1 MNKLN
6 LIPSRARIEKLLLA
20 LFPFPRTLV
29 SQGFSDSLSEIKN
42 IIPLNTLKFKS
53 GEECWGWIIPN
64 SWDVVEAYIAN
75 PHTGERII
83 DYRESNLR
91 LSAYSKNFEG
101 VVTRDELIP
110 HLQYSNLLPDAIP
123 YNTLYYK
130 DDWQFNITKNEFNS
144 LFKEDK
150 YYVKSL
156 INSGP
161 GFLQVGEYFLQ
172 GLSDK
177 EIIISTYMCH
187 PSMAND
193 NLSGVVAS
201 VELFKLLENI
211 PNRYYSYRLVIVP
224 ETIGAI
230 CYLANRENLNHIYG
244 GYVLYICGD
253 IGSITYKKTYQ
264 GNTVIDKAAISALND
279 LDNESKIVDFEPFGS
294 DERQYNGPG
303 VRLPFGSVTR
313 TQPSKFP
320 EYHTSADDL
329 SFISINSLEDTVSYM
344 LRILNKLERNMV
356 CKNLYKGEPFFSKYG
371 IKYPSFHNSENY
383 FKDLNFKRIAY
394 EVDGIK
400 DSFSISEKLNIHL
413 DEVNSVLDDFIEKG
427 LVVRV
432 G

>member
-1 MNKLN
+1 MNKIN
-6 LIPSRARIEKLLLA
+6 LKPSGARIEKLLLA
-20 LFPFPRTLV
+20 LFPYPRTLV
-29 SQGFSDSLSEIKN
+29 SQGFSDSLSEIKK
-42 IIPLNTLKFKS
+42 IIPLNVLKFKS
-53 GEECWGWIIPN
+53 GEECWGWKIPN

-75 PHTGERII
+75 PHTGKRII
-83 DYRESNLR
+83 DYKESNLR

-144 LFKEDK
+144 LFKDET

-161 GFLQVGEYFLQ
+161 GFLQVGEFFLK

-230 CYLANRENLNHIYG
+230 CYLANQENLNHIYG

-253 IGSITYKKTYQ
+253 NGSITYKKSYQ
-264 GNTVIDKAAISALND
+264 GNSVMDKAAISALND
-279 LDNESKIVDFEPFGS
+279 LDNKSKIVDFEPFGS

-344 LRILNKLERNMV
+344 LRIINKLEKNMI
-356 CKNLYKGEPFFSKYG
+356 CRNLYKGEPFFSKYG
-371 IKYPSFHNSENY
+371 IRYPSFHNSKNY
-383 FKDLNFKRIAY
+383 FKELNFKRIAY
-394 EVDGIK
+394 EVDGIV
-400 DSFSISEKLNIHL
+400 DTFSISEKLNISL
-413 DEVNSVLDDFIEKG
+413 DEVNAVLDDFIEKG